1 METIKRTKIV
11 DVLKSDAFGTTVNVK
26 GWVRTRR
33 GSKQVNFIALNDGS
47 TINNVQIVVDVDK
60 LGDEF
65 LKPIT
70 TGASISVNGILTQSQ
85 GKGQNVEIQAT
96 EIEIFGTADPAT
108 YPLQK
113 KGHSMEF
120 LREIAH
126 LRPRHEY
133 IWSRY
138 SVFVIIW
145 LTLSISFSMI
155 EAFSISIRRSSRL
168 PTVRVPDR
176 CSKLLPRICTT

>member
-33 GSKQVNFIALNDGS
+33 GSKQVNFIALNNAWRYRLPRLRS
-47 TINNVQIVVDVDK
+47 
-60 LGDEF
+60 
-65 LKPIT
+65 
-70 TGASISVNGILTQSQ
+70 SVRLIPLLIRCRKRDTPWSFYVRSLTC
-85 GKGQNVEIQAT
+85 VLVRI
-96 EIEIFGTADPAT
+96 
-108 YPLQK
+108 
-113 KGHSMEF
+113 
-120 LREIAH
+120 H
-126 LRPRHEY
+126 LA
-133 IWSRY
+133 RY
-138 SVFVIIW
+138 SVFVTIW

>member
-1 METIKRTKIV
+1 METIKRKKIV
-11 DVLKSDAFGTTVNVK
+11 DVLKSEALGNTVNVK

-85 GKGQNVEIQAT
+85 GKGQSVEIQAT
-96 EIEIFGTADPAT
+96 EIEIAAKHILRTKEKLNRMLAENTGKDYETICADTERDNWKSAEEACEYGLIDKVIT
-108 YPLQK
+108 
-113 KGHSMEF
+113 F
-120 LREIAH
+120 
-126 LRPRHEY
+126 HE
-133 IWSRY
+133 
-138 SVFVIIW
+138 
-145 LTLSISFSMI
+145 
-155 EAFSISIRRSSRL
+155 A
-168 PTVRVPDR
+168 
-176 CSKLLPRICTT
+176 

>member
-85 GKGQNVEIQAT
+85 GKGQSVEIQL
-96 EIEIFGTADPAT
+96 TA
-108 YPLQK
+108 
-113 KGHSMEF
+113 G
-120 LREIAH
+120 LRSSVRLIQLLIRCRKRDTPWSFYVRSLTCVLVRIH
-126 LRPRHEY
+126 LA
-133 IWSRY
+133 RY
-138 SVFVIIW
+138 SVFVTIW

-176 CSKLLPRICTT
+176 CSKLLPKICTT

>member
-11 DVLKSDAFGTTVNVK
+11 DVLKSEAFGTTVNVK

-60 LGDEF
+60 LGDIRCRKRDTPWSF
-65 LKPIT
+65 CVRSLICVLVR
-70 TGASISVNGILTQSQ
+70 I
-85 GKGQNVEIQAT
+85 
-96 EIEIFGTADPAT
+96 
-108 YPLQK
+108 
-113 KGHSMEF
+113 
-120 LREIAH
+120 H
-126 LRPRHEY
+126 LE
-133 IWSRY
+133 RY
-138 SVFVIIW
+138 SVFVTIW

>member
-11 DVLKSDAFGTTVNVK
+11 DVLKSEAFGTTVNVK

-33 GSKQVNFIALNDGS
+33 GGKQVSFIALNDGS

-85 GKGQNVEIQAT
+85 GKGQSVEIQAT
-96 EIEIFGTADPAT
+96 EIEIAAKHILRTKEKLNRMLAENTGKDYETICADTERDNWKSAEEACEYGLIDKVIT
-108 YPLQK
+108 
-113 KGHSMEF
+113 F
-120 LREIAH
+120 
-126 LRPRHEY
+126 HE
-133 IWSRY
+133 
-138 SVFVIIW
+138 
-145 LTLSISFSMI
+145 
-155 EAFSISIRRSSRL
+155 A
-168 PTVRVPDR
+168 
-176 CSKLLPRICTT
+176 

>member
-96 EIEIFGTADPAT
+96 EIEIAARHIIRTKERMNRLLAQNTGKSYEDLVKDTDRDNWMTAQEAV
-108 YPLQK
+108 
-113 KGHSMEF
+113 
-120 LREIAH
+120 
-126 LRPRHEY
+126 EY
-133 IWSRY
+133 GLID
-138 SVFVIIW
+138 SVVEKIN
-145 LTLSISFSMI
+145 
-155 EAFSISIRRSSRL
+155 
-168 PTVRVPDR
+168 
-176 CSKLLPRICTT
+176 

>member
-1 METIKRTKIV
+1 MEAIKRTKIV
-11 DVLKSDAFGTTVNVK
+11 DVLKSEAFGTTVNVK

-33 GSKQVNFIALNDGS
+33 GSKQVSFIALNDGS

-60 LGDEF
+60 LGEEF

-70 TGASISVNGILTQSQ
+70 TGASISVNGTLVQSQ

-96 EIEIFGTADPAT
+96 EIEIYGSADPNT

-126 LRPRHEY
+126 LRPRTNTFGA
-133 IWSRY
+133 
-138 SVFVIIW
+138 VFRMPFIN
-145 LTLSISFSMI
+145 FSMT
-155 EAFSISIRRSSRL
+155 EGSSISIHR
-168 PTVRVPDR
+168 
-176 CSKLLPRICTT
+176 

>member
-85 GKGQNVEIQAT
+85 GKGQSVEIQAT
-96 EIEIFGTADPAT
+96 EIEIAAKHILRTKEKLNRMLAENTGKDYETICADTERDNWKSAEEACEYGLIDKVIT
-108 YPLQK
+108 
-113 KGHSMEF
+113 F
-120 LREIAH
+120 
-126 LRPRHEY
+126 HE
-133 IWSRY
+133 
-138 SVFVIIW
+138 
-145 LTLSISFSMI
+145 
-155 EAFSISIRRSSRL
+155 
-168 PTVRVPDR
+168 
-176 CSKLLPRICTT
+176 

>member
-70 TGASISVNGILTQSQ
+70 TGASISVKWYLDNNPKVR
-85 GKGQNVEIQAT
+85 GKMWRYRLPRLRSSVRLIQLL
-96 EIEIFGTADPAT
+96 IHCR
-108 YPLQK
+108 K
-113 KGHSMEF
+113 KDTHGV

-126 LRPRHEY
+126 LRPRTNTFGA
-133 IWSRY
+133 
-138 SVFVIIW
+138 VFR
-145 LTLSISFSMI
+145 
-155 EAFSISIRRSSRL
+155 IRHNMVYAIHKFFHDRGFLFPYADHHGFRL
-168 PTVRVPDR
+168 
-176 CSKLLPRICTT
+176 

>member
-96 EIEIFGTADPAT
+96 EIEIAAKHILRTKEKLNRMLAENTGKDYETICADTERDNWKSAEEACEYGLIDKVIT
-108 YPLQK
+108 
-113 KGHSMEF
+113 F
-120 LREIAH
+120 
-126 LRPRHEY
+126 HE
-133 IWSRY
+133 
-138 SVFVIIW
+138 
-145 LTLSISFSMI
+145 
-155 EAFSISIRRSSRL
+155 
-168 PTVRVPDR
+168 
-176 CSKLLPRICTT
+176 

>member
-11 DVLKSDAFGTTVNVK
+11 DVLKSEAFGTTVNVK

-85 GKGQNVEIQAT
+85 GKGQSVEIQAT

-120 LREIAH
+120 CVRSLICVLVRIH
-126 LRPRHEY
+126 LE
-133 IWSRY
+133 RY
-138 SVFVIIW
+138 SVFVTIW